1 MTQIIQQYTPSHKG
15 DIVPIQA
22 GYQIME
28 GKTMK
33 VTEQSSY
40 GSETYP
46 NLWKIIKP
54 HERTERAV
62 PRTVSPT
69 CFNLRKEALCEVD
82 TRLKDTTPEWQ
93 NPSFLCPG
101 VSLAQPLAYYYV
113 PFIFLLRPHN
123 LVSALYTVHIYIYIT
138 LKRCEIEMPGW
149 LSG

>member
-46 NLWKIIKP
+46 NL
-54 HERTERAV
+54 
-62 PRTVSPT
+62 
-69 CFNLRKEALCEVD
+69 
-82 TRLKDTTPEWQ
+82 
-93 NPSFLCPG
+93 
-101 VSLAQPLAYYYV
+101 
-113 PFIFLLRPHN
+113 
-123 LVSALYTVHIYIYIT
+123 
-138 LKRCEIEMPGW
+138 
-149 LSG
+149 